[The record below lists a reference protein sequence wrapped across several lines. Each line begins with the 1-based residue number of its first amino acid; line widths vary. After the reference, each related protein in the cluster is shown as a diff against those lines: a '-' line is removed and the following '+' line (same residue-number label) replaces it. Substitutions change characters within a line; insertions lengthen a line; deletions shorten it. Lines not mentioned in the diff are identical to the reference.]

1 MEDFLSTAVNVTAN
15 RGNSLINRKMILRIL
30 GILLFMEAMMFLACA
45 GVSLC
50 YGEEDYIYF
59 IYTTLI
65 NMAVGSGLILL
76 GRGAENRVTRRDGY
90 CIVAFTWLLFTG
102 FGMLPFYISGS
113 IPSVTDAFFETMSG
127 FTTTGSSILNHVEAL
142 PHATLF
148 WRSLTQWLGGLGIIM
163 LFIAILPSL
172 GIEGRDLYV
181 AEVTGPTHNKTSFTF
196 TSSARQMWILYTILT
211 LLQTLLLLFGG
222 MNLFDGICHAFTTMA
237 TGGFSTKQNSIA
249 YWDSAYIQ
257 YVIIIFTFMAGTNF
271 GLLHTAIRGN
281 WKKLIQDNEFQLYFM
296 LVVLASVV
304 IGVGLYVIGWAD
316 FEKSMRD
323 ATFQVVTLI
332 TTTGFATA
340 DYLLWPPLLGL
351 ILFLLLFVGASAGS
365 TAGGMK
371 VVRVYL
377 LFKNS
382 FVELKRIIH
391 PNGIINVKYNNKSVH
406 PNIMTGIMAFAIL
419 FMIVFTIGSLIMTI
433 FTEDIITACSAVV
446 SSMSNVGPGF
456 GSVGPMFS
464 YAHLNDFAKLFLA
477 FLMLVGRL
485 EIFTVMVLFTK
496 AFWRK

>member
-1 MEDFLSTAVNVTAN
+1 MINFRFIANLMGRLLLIESAFLLLCVLIALIYGEHDASAFFYT
-15 RGNSLINRKMILRIL
+15 SLITMSA
-30 GILLFMEAMMFLACA
+30 GFLLSKLIKIKDRVLAKK
-45 GVSLC
+45 
-50 YGEEDYIYF
+50 
-59 IYTTLI
+59 
-65 NMAVGSGLILL
+65 
-76 GRGAENRVTRRDGY
+76 DGY
-90 CIVAFTWLLFTG
+90 FMVTMVWIIFSLFG
-102 FGMLPFYISGS
+102 SLPYMIGNT
-113 IPSVTDAFFETMSG
+113 IPSFADAFFETMSG

-271 GLLHTAIRGN
+271 GLLHTAIRCN
-281 WKKLIQDNEFQLYFM
+281 WRKLIQDNEFQLYFTIV
-296 LVVLASVV
+296 LLASVV

>member
-1 MEDFLSTAVNVTAN
+1 
-15 RGNSLINRKMILRIL
+15 MIFRVL
-30 GILLFMEAMMFLACA
+30 GVLLFIESAMFLLCA
-45 GVSLC
+45 AVSLC
-50 YGEEDYIYF
+50 YGEQDYQYF
-59 IYTTLI
+59 LYT
-65 NMAVGSGLILL
+65 ILL
-76 GRGAENRVTRRDGY
+76 NTLVGGVLLICSRGAENRLTRRDGY
-90 CIVAFTWLLFTG
+90 CIVTFTWFLFTL
-102 FGMLPFYISGS
+102 FGMLPFYFSGG

>member
-1 MEDFLSTAVNVTAN
+1 M
-15 RGNSLINRKMILRIL
+15 INFKIVIRII
-30 GILLFMEAMMFLACA
+30 GILLLLETVMLLACS
-45 GVSLC
+45 GVSFYYQDEALVDFWVSA
-50 YGEEDYIYF
+50 GI
-59 IYTTLI
+59 T
-65 NMAVGSGLILL
+65 AGAGLLL
-76 GRGAENRVTRRDGY
+76 AAMGKGGDRQLTRRDGY
-90 CIVAFTWLLFTG
+90 VLVSFAWIAFSL
-102 FGMLPFYISGS
+102 FGMLPFYISGY
-113 IPSVTDAFFETMSG
+113 IPSITNAFFETMSG
-127 FTTTGSSILNHVEAL
+127 FSSTGATIMNNIESM
-142 PHATLF
+142 PHGILF
-148 WRSLTQWLGGLGIIM
+148 WRAMTQWIGGLGIV
-163 LFIAILPSL
+163 FFTIAVLPIFGMG
-172 GIEGRDLYV
+172 GIQV
-181 AEVTGPTHNKTSFTF
+181 FAAEASGPTHDKVHPRIGVT
-196 TSSARQMWILYTILT
+196 AKWIWGIYAGMTGT
-211 LLQTLLLLFGG
+211 LIVLLVFGG
-222 MNLFDGICHAFTTMA
+222 MSVFDSICHAFTTTS

-281 WKKLIQDNEFQLYFM
+281 WRKLIQDNEFQLYFTIV
-296 LVVLASVV
+296 LLASVV